1 MTEPKPSIDVHFLR
15 LVTSLQM
22 AALQNMGRMASPVTN
37 KVSRDFDQAQN
48 SIEMLAM
55 LAEKTDGNLS
65 AEEKDLIDRT
75 MFELRMM
82 FVEESKK
89 SGDTEEPGGESP

>member
-1 MTEPKPSIDVHFLR
+1 MTESKQGIDVHFLR

-48 SIEMLAM
+48 SIDMLAM
-55 LAEKTDGNLS
+55 LAEKTDGNLTE
-65 AEEKDLIDRT
+65 EEKDLIDRIL
-75 MFELRMM
+75 FELRML

-89 SGDTEEPGGESP
+89 SGDAEESGGEGL